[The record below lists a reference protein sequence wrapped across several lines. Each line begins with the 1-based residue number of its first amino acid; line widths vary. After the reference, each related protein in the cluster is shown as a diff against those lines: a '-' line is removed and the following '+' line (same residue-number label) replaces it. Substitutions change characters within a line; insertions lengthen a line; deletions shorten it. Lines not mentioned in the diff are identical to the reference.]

1 MQAWYAVNPLQPCTL
16 VDVWQGVLGRRYV
29 ARMSIHR
36 KNILAQ
42 VCVGYVLRIYTFRDM
57 LKIGGHVRLSLLQWR
72 ELRHALLA
80 DFRTVLGIK
89 LMLLRCHTKLLLHRP
104 LRLSMEIKNAGLLRN
119 DRALFRHLPDMHLD
133 KLLTLHLQALPP
145 EINILPTVQQVVE
158 DCGRL
163 LGDKTI
169 SDWIGKFVN
178 RKMQFIFRSQNYE
191 AQDIIAELNM
201 KAISTFFFLTPFLED
216 LHRRNTV
223 KRAVHNYGILRMQ
236 QYNKDNP
243 RLWFNGREW
252 ENLIKTFSDND
263 DISNEQLS
271 TANIGIGLDQ
281 FAQTEHRL
289 AIGSY
294 LRRRSELHRLIV
306 RLLSMEHDPGFQKYL
321 QRKTGGETTDSEL
334 AFNKYGRAWYF
345 THVAKY
351 LHIRPAVVW
360 NIVDDMQKMLS
371 N

>member
-1 MQAWYAVNPLQPCTL
+1 MRAWYAVNPLQPCTM
-16 VDVWQGVLGRRYV
+16 VDVWRGVLGKRYV
-29 ARMSIHR
+29 ARMSIRR
-36 KNILAQ
+36 KNILTQ
-42 VCVGYVLRIYTFRDM
+42 VCVGYLLRIYSFRDM
-57 LKIGGHVRLSLLQWR
+57 MRIGVNARLLLPQWR
-72 ELRHALLA
+72 ELRHALVA

-89 LMLLRCHTKLLLHRP
+89 LMLVRCQTKLLLHRP
-104 LRLSMEIKNAGLLRN
+104 LRLSLEIKNAGLLRN

-133 KLLTLHLQALPP
+133 KLLTLHLQALPVDT
-145 EINILPTVQQVVE
+145 LPTVKQVIA

-191 AQDIIAELNM
+191 AGDIIAELNM

-252 ENLIKTFSDND
+252 ENLIKTFSDTQPDTN
-263 DISNEQLS
+263 SEQLS
-271 TANIGIGLDQ
+271 TANVSIGLEQ

-294 LRRRSELHRLIV
+294 LRRRSELHKLIV
-306 RLLSMEHDPGFQKYL
+306 RLLSMEHDPGFQRYL
-321 QRKTGGETTDSEL
+321 QRKTGGEAIDSEL

-351 LHIRPAVVW
+351 LRVRPAVVW
-360 NIVDDMQKMLS
+360 HIVDDMQKMLS
-371 N
+371 D